1 MRNAQFAEGSLAG
14 MSVNDLVDAP
24 MYLVAERHPLD
35 QVDYRV
41 NDASRTSRVIATASA
56 LDCERH
62 RTLRC

>member
-1 MRNAQFAEGSLAG
+1 
-14 MSVNDLVDAP
+14 MSVNDLGDAP
-24 MYLVAERHPLD
+24 MYLVVAERHPPLD